1 MYFCQGGRDDLI
13 QKALDKAGLLALL
26 VFAWNP
32 LNKFVQCLYTIEV
45 TMHLQLLDR
54 GNNI

>member
-26 VFAWNP
+26 LVFAWNP
-32 LNKFVQCLYTIEV
+32 LNNFWAVCVY
-45 TMHLQLLDR
+45 H
-54 GNNI
+54 